1 MTRAV
6 ITARPIVHVTVT
18 LPAMVKLQALLVAA
32 VMRAVMR
39 RVHVPEKDTKQ
50 IWNRIALTN
59 RRYF

>member
-6 ITARPIVHVTVT
+6 ITALHIVHVTVT

-39 RVHVPEKDTKQ
+39 RVHAQEKDTKQ
-50 IWNRIALTN
+50 IWNRIARTN
-59 RRYF
+59 RRNF